1 VAAAVVRVFLEHGD
15 RTDRKKARLKYLL
28 DAWGHEKFLSE
39 TQNKLPVKFRQFPLK
54 DCEPRQGTFDRMGHV
69 GFHRQKQE
77 DRHYV
82 GVVLPVGRM
91 TSVQMRGLASI
102 ADRYGSGDLR
112 LTVWQNVLITDI
124 PTNSIED
131 VKLAIEK
138 LGLHWSATQ
147 IRAGL
152 VACTGS
158 AGCKFAAS
166 NTKAHAMLIAKHI
179 ESRLTMDQ
187 PVNIHLTG
195 CHHSCAQHFIG
206 DIGLIGTKVA
216 VGDEMVEGYHVSV
229 GGGYGPM
236 QNIGREIHRDVI
248 ATEAAPL
255 IERILRSYLEHR
267 AFDAESF
274 HAFAKRHSTEQLKAL
289 FIQQTVNS

>member
-1 VAAAVVRVFLEHGD
+1 
-15 RTDRKKARLKYLL
+15 
-28 DAWGHEKFLSE
+28 
-39 TQNKLPVKFRQFPLK
+39 
-54 DCEPRQGTFDRMGHV
+54 
-69 GFHRQKQE
+69 
-77 DRHYV
+77 
-82 GVVLPVGRM
+82 M